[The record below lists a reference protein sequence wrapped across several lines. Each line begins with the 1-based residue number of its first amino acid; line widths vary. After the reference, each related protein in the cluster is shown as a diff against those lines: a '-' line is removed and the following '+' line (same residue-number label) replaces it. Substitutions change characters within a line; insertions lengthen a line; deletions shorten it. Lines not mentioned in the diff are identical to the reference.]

1 MNSMWKAYMRKQ
13 QCINHELQIIY
24 EDIES
29 DDEDEIR
36 ENCVY
41 QQPEDRDREEI
52 PQMDLQKMGL
62 DIDMIAAKEENLG
75 STRSQT
81 LEMRSP
87 TNQAMEKANI
97 HMDNWIQETCYTSVV
112 TSGPNDPNNFNEAW
126 NHQCPN

>member
-1 MNSMWKAYMRKQ
+1 
-13 QCINHELQIIY
+13 
-24 EDIES
+24 
-29 DDEDEIR
+29 
-36 ENCVY
+36 
-41 QQPEDRDREEI
+41 
-52 PQMDLQKMGL
+52 MGL